1 MTHHATRP
9 IPAKRI
15 YTMSRFNFT
24 EDQWD
29 MLQDG
34 INEER
39 NARAAVLACPV
50 CNNSGHNCPECADWE
65 SDEGEDGHPVCDQFH
80 TVPR

>member
-1 MTHHATRP
+1 MSHANRHP

-15 YTMSRFNFT
+15 YTMRFT
-24 EDQWD
+24 EEQWE

-39 NARAAVLACPV
+39 NARERV
-50 CNNSGHNCPECADWE
+50 CWVCHGNGHNCPECSGWE
-65 SDEGEDGHPVCDQFH
+65 TDESEEDEGEEE
-80 TVPR
+80 